1 MCVLTLLAFTLLPT
15 APLCSRAVTRN
26 AHMPVV
32 MGRKPGVSEPEQI
45 KEFVAK
51 AGANLIVLDAR
62 NTDFSVEPGDEAT
75 NAKAPIGASSRA
87 RAVNA
92 PFDRKA
98 NALDVS
104 LIPQEWIDAAG
115 GKEAVPVITHC
126 GGGGRGQKAKDY
138 LESQACRL
146 HTPAHLVGEE
156 IHPRRA
162 THTPRRASHHTAA
175 RRASKPASSDPEC
188 RLAVGRA
195 GLQERGQWR
204 RSRGRRELGD
214 IWELVAESITSAILN

>member
-51 AGANLIVLDAR
+51 AGANLIVVDAR

-138 LESQACRL
+138 LESQACRR

-162 THTPRRASHHTAA
+162 SHHTAA
-175 RRASKPASSDPEC
+175 RRASNTPSPDPEC

-204 RSRGRRELGD
+204 RSRGRGELGD
-214 IWELVAESITSAILN
+214 IWELVGQTSVVP

>member
-1 MCVLTLLAFTLLPT
+1 MHPLQASASFADGDSAIPSVALARTTRPMCVLTLLAFTLLPT

-32 MGRKPGVSEPEQI
+32 VMGRKPGVSEPEQI

-51 AGANLIVLDAR
+51 AGANLIVVDAR

-138 LESQACRL
+138 LESQACRR

-156 IHPRRA
+156 TRPRRA

-175 RRASKPASSDPEC
+175 RRASNTRFARP
-188 RLAVGRA
+188 
-195 GLQERGQWR
+195 
-204 RSRGRRELGD
+204 
-214 IWELVAESITSAILN
+214 

>member
-51 AGANLIVLDAR
+51 AGANLIVVDAR

-146 HTPAHLVGEE
+146 HTPARLVGEE

-162 THTPRRASHHTAA
+162 THTHRDEPHTTPPLEEHPNLLRPTLSVALRWAA
-175 RRASKPASSDPEC
+175 QGFKNVVNGGGPED
-188 RLAVGRA
+188 A
-195 GLQERGQWR
+195 EN
-204 RSRGRRELGD
+204 
-214 IWELVAESITSAILN
+214 WEIFGSL

>member
-51 AGANLIVLDAR
+51 AGANLIVVDAR

-162 THTPRRASHHTAA
+162 THTHRDEPHTTPPLEEHPNLLRPRLSVALRWAA
-175 RRASKPASSDPEC
+175 QGFKNVVNGGGPED
-188 RLAVGRA
+188 A
-195 GLQERGQWR
+195 EN
-204 RSRGRRELGD
+204 
-214 IWELVAESITSAILN
+214 WEIFGSL